1 MGELRIWKTAEGLT
15 AARGTEALK
24 ERTMAERNM
33 VNRDYQTSTEASSRE
48 ERDRSGMV
56 GRKERIG

>member
-1 MGELRIWKTAEGLT
+1 MGELRIWKEAEGLT
-15 AARGTEALK
+15 AARGAEALK

-33 VNRDYQTSTEASSRE
+33 VNREYQTSTEASSRE